1 MSVETCC
8 SYENKNRRKRRR
20 GESQSI
26 LSSLHEICT
35 VEYFKATPLEEF
47 SHRCRDC
54 LKQNV
59 KLSSTTAVLD
69 RLSSASNP
77 SDNKNSYQYLRY
89 DRLEII
95 RRLTND
101 IDWRNLCEHHD
112 KREYKLQYQD
122 TNRSLKTALSEIV
135 LAMTDPMVTPRC
147 CHNKCLIDVLLNALL
162 MSPSLSVSLQQRR
175 ISSSTTTTNTIP
187 RWTPSQQ
194 FLLGTIRR
202 LLLSERMELDSSMSD
217 YVRNFVVSRPPF
229 LSATGR
235 DTTGSTTYTSTMS
248 PNKANRL
255 LSAIYWML
263 SSSLS
268 APSLPLFWERE
279 LVSSGLLL
287 LQRIDGWSI
296 EIETESGNR
305 HIWDEDNRS
314 RNRCGFCK
322 KDVSDNQTSKNDG
335 LRRPINRKMTAE
347 TLSNLHDD
355 DMNIEK
361 RSTFFYYNK
370 TPWRR
375 SYGDHQKQVS
385 LKDVLSVNK
394 KNGSASTKRCLCN
407 RNNNSRN
414 PTLKEV
420 DGADSIVLSS
430 DWSTVRSRAY
440 KKFLSHATERRQQQ
454 HLGESFANFMV
465 SPRTMQMQNSD
476 EAFLWWLV
484 NETALHPEHSSRRA
498 CIALVAHSLGGPKN
512 PCYFKYIAHLF
523 WQGYLISSRQ
533 GMSSSSQWLRLY
545 SEWLSECAV
554 FDHRE
559 IVWEAFQPIRQ
570 HITDYLLSNQHEQLE
585 DQHNLEPSLLA
596 CLGYIL
602 HHRSYLFETCR
613 CDEKDPPSDE
623 NSHISKSSI
632 ENEFRSFMNLLSIHC
647 GESSELWL
655 GQFFDSIRDLVESTL
670 QRLGVLSF
678 ALTDPRRE
686 LGNNAPS
693 VRSQGLH
700 ESPNVLIDSMAT
712 SNWPFREEFSLR
724 KAMGRID
731 RAVLSLENGN
741 HVIES
746 LLSHYSK
753 ACQIIDK
760 NTKVV
765 DSSKTKVS
773 TAPMTDYLYDD
784 GILCLIFSFC
794 GPKRLTKIPL
804 VCKAWKIVSDV
815 VSNSLWES
823 AYAAK
828 FGKYRWPSLDAER
841 RHRVSTCAIDAID
854 FEDASKKSEE
864 ISQTYW
870 KNLFTQKQIA
880 EKMVR
885 FQRNPRSGYKYTTC
899 NYVGCLHILKT
910 AEQERKHDK
919 MHLRVIAKE
928 QAASKK
934 KSQKRKGKNEKKS
947 ALQDKKII
955 RTTTLDDYRGTE
967 DK

>member
-8 SYENKNRRKRRR
+8 SYENKTQRKRRR
-20 GESQSI
+20 GESQSS

-47 SHRCRDC
+47 SHKCRDC

-69 RLSSASNP
+69 QLSSASNL
-77 SDNKNSYQYLRY
+77 SNNENSYQFMRY

-101 IDWRNLCEHHD
+101 IDWKSLCEHHD

-147 CHNKCLIDVLLNALL
+147 CRNKCLIDVLLNALL

-175 ISSSTTTTNTIP
+175 RSSTTATTNTIP

-194 FLLGTIRR
+194 FLLGNIRR
-202 LLLSERMELDSSMSD
+202 FLLSERMQLDSSMSD
-217 YVRNFVVSRPPF
+217 YVRNFVVARPPF
-229 LSATGR
+229 LSVAGR
-235 DTTGSTTYTSTMS
+235 DTTGSTTNTSTMS

-263 SSSLS
+263 SSSLY

-279 LVSSGLLL
+279 LVSSGLLF

-296 EIETESGNR
+296 EIETESR
-305 HIWDEDNRS
+305 KRYICDKDNRS
-314 RNRCGFCK
+314 RNPCDFCK
-322 KDVSDNQTSKNDG
+322 KDVSDNQTSKNIG
-335 LRRPINRKMTAE
+335 LRRPINRKMTVE
-347 TLSNLHDD
+347 TLPNLHDD

-361 RSTFFYYNK
+361 RSSFYYNIK

-385 LKDVLSVNK
+385 LKDVLSMK
-394 KNGSASTKRCLCN
+394 QKDGSASTKRCLCN
-407 RNNNSRN
+407 RNSNRRN
-414 PTLKEV
+414 PTTKEV

-440 KKFLSHATERRQQQ
+440 KKFLSYATERRQQQ
-454 HLGESFANFMV
+454 HLGESLTNDFV

-476 EAFLWWLV
+476 EEFLWWLV
-484 NETALHPEHSSRRA
+484 NDVALHPEHSSRRA

-512 PCYFKYIAHLF
+512 PCYFKYVAHLF

-533 GMSSSSQWLRLY
+533 GISSSSQWLRLY

-554 FDHRE
+554 FDQRE
-559 IVWEAFQPIRQ
+559 IAWEAFQPLRQ
-570 HITDYLLSNQHEQLE
+570 HITGYLLSNEHEQLE
-585 DQHNLEPSLLA
+585 DQHDLEPSLMA

-602 HHRSYLFETCR
+602 HHRSYLFEIYR
-613 CDEKDPPSDE
+613 GDEKDPPSDE
-623 NSHISKSSI
+623 NNHTSKPSI

-655 GQFFDSIRDLVESTL
+655 DQFFDSIRDLVESTL

-686 LGNNAPS
+686 LCNNAPP
-693 VRSQGLH
+693 VGNQGLL
-700 ESPNVLIDSMAT
+700 ESPNILMDSMAI
-712 SNWPFREEFSLR
+712 SSWPFREEFSLR

-746 LLSHYSK
+746 LLSHHSK
-753 ACQIIDK
+753 ACQIVDK
-760 NTKVV
+760 NTKVAK
-765 DSSKTKVS
+765 SSKTKVS

-784 GILCLIFSFC
+784 GILYLIFSFC

-804 VCKAWKIVSDV
+804 VCKAWKIVSDM

-823 AYAAK
+823 AYVTK

-841 RHRVSTCAIDAID
+841 LHRVSTCAIAAID
-854 FEDASKKSEE
+854 FDDASKKSEK
-864 ISQTYW
+864 ISQIYW
-870 KNLFTQKQIA
+870 KNLFKQKQIA
-880 EKMVR
+880 EKVVR
-885 FQRNPRSGYKYTTC
+885 FQRNPRSGYRYRTC
-899 NYVGCLHILKT
+899 NYVGCLHTSKT

-919 MHLRVIAKE
+919 MHLRVLAKE
-928 QAASKK
+928 QATSKK
-934 KSQKRKGKNEKKS
+934 KSQKRKSKNGKKS
-947 ALQDKKII
+947 LFNTQK
-955 RTTTLDDYRGTE
+955 
-967 DK
+967 